1 MIPRVLHQAWC
12 GPNPIPD
19 RERAWCKRMEG
30 MNISWKY
37 RCWNNDLIS
46 RYEKDPYV
54 KALIDQREA
63 IAFLMDR
70 LRVLLL
76 RDEGGVWLDADCE
89 PKKPLDTLPIWD
101 LPHVQFATGMR
112 SPHRK
117 EVALYRGVPI
127 IDNTFLASAPNG
139 HMVRRLLS
147 LWTPQ
152 APVVTGHRCGIA
164 IMEAVD
170 HTVALVNYRYFYAE
184 QVFPES
190 IVMHDNANLASWLP
204 HGNAH

>member
-1 MIPRVLHQAWC
+1 MSIPRKLFQAWV
-12 GPNPIPD
+12 GSQPIPD
-19 RERAWCKRMEG
+19 RERAWCERMKG
-30 MNISWKY
+30 MNPTWEHRLY
-37 RCWNNDLIS
+37 GNELLE
-46 RYEKDPYV
+46 RYKDDPYV
-54 KALIDQREA
+54 KALITNQEKT
-63 IAFLMDR
+63 AFLMDR

-101 LPHVQFATGMR
+101 LLHVQFATGMR

-117 EVALYRGVPI
+117 EVALHRGVPI
-127 IDNTFLASAPNG
+127 VDNTFLASAPNS

-164 IMEAVD
+164 IIEAAD
-170 HTVALVNYRYFYAE
+170 HTCALVNYRYFYAE
-184 QVFPES
+184 QLFPES
-190 IVMHDNANLASWLP
+190 IVLHDSHNLGSWRLD
-204 HGNAH
+204 HD